1 MEYKVPVKKEHY
13 YKAILLVFSQL
24 GLNLT
29 GLELDIVANMLT
41 RGFTGL
47 NKDFR
52 KIIREQLDINQFTF
66 NNYIKR
72 LKDKGVL
79 IKEKDILKLNPQ
91 LEDRVKDNKV
101 HITFEVYDN

>member
-13 YKAILLVFSQL
+13 YKAILLIFNQL

-29 GLELDIVANMLT
+29 DLELDIIANILT
-41 RGFTGL
+41 RGKGL
-47 NKDFR
+47 TKDLR
-52 KIIREQLDINQFTF
+52 RTVREQLDISTHTL

>member
-1 MEYKVPVKKEHY
+1 MEYKVPVKKENY
-13 YKAILLVFSQL
+13 YKAILLIFNQL

-29 GLELDIVANMLT
+29 DLELDIITNVLT
-41 RGFTGL
+41 MSKGSSKEL
-47 NKDFR
+47 R
-52 KIIREQLDINQFTF
+52 KTIREKLDVSTHTL